1 MYHLWKDKCEK
12 QNVKEEKSCYYQYI
26 FNNNFNINF
35 HTQKRDR
42 WDCCQEI
49 KTKKQEKIPITP
61 EELADHHKH
70 LKHKADMRAEKTS
83 DKVNNWGKFFLLK
96 TKIEC
101 DIASAFL
108 KILKNFVKDNVYVT
122 DIVCWDTR
130 NSVNCKISV
139 KTSPLRWNILYLG
152 ILLSILVRCTY
163 QSFTHLYHLLES

>member
-1 MYHLWKDKCEK
+1 MYHLQKDKCEK

-49 KTKKQEKIPITP
+49 KTKKQTKKQEKIPITP

-83 DKVNNWGKFFLLK
+83 DKVNN
-96 TKIEC
+96 
-101 DIASAFL
+101 
-108 KILKNFVKDNVYVT
+108 
-122 DIVCWDTR
+122 
-130 NSVNCKISV
+130 
-139 KTSPLRWNILYLG
+139 
-152 ILLSILVRCTY
+152 
-163 QSFTHLYHLLES
+163 